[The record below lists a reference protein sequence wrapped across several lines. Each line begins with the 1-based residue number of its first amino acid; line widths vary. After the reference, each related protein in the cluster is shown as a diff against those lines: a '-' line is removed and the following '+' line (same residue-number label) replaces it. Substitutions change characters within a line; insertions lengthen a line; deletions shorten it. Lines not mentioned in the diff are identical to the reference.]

1 MKKALSR
8 YRLRALYEKVIYF
21 GLGIPDRSPGN
32 NPFAVVTCGL
42 GMPERSPGNNPFG
55 TEMLA
60 ANEIAIFTRITARV
74 ATRIGIHR
82 FGIERVSRGIGVIP

>member
-42 GMPERSPGNNPFG
+42 GIPDKSPGNNPLG
-55 TEMLA
+55 SEMLA
-60 ANEIAIFTRITARV
+60 ANEIAIFTRITASV
-74 ATRIGIHR
+74 AMKIGIHR
-82 FGIERVSRGIGVIP
+82 FEAERV